1 MICIIGISPMQWAQ
15 LVTCCMYYQ
24 VLSTEHR
31 RGNRNIISEIGS
43 VFTALKKQQ
52 KKARISVSWYY
63 NNAVPWRIIAYMLF
77 RLQDI
82 GMTNIAKLAQVSLLD
97 LHHKHSL
104 LLTLKQNRQCVN
116 ALKAH
121 LNMSKD
127 FKRLTKL
134 WETNTED
141 HWFWGECWGHFDQLI
156 MSKLVRQHI
165 WQHACHHNRY
175 HGILGRFVALALC
188 PDHNR
193 I

>member
-15 LVTCCMYYQ
+15 LVTCCMHYQ

-31 RGNRNIISEIGS
+31 RGNRNIISEFGS

-52 KKARISVSWYY
+52 KKARISVSLYCS
-63 NNAVPWRIIAYMLF
+63 NAVPWRLIAYMLF

-104 LLTLKQNRQCVN
+104 LLTLKQNRQCVK
-116 ALKAH
+116 ALKAY